1 MCFSH
6 YCMARISISCLEQCL
21 HRCSLRHSYYSQG
34 DIMIKYSDTG
44 FQVISIT
51 QKYPAGVPTVV
62 HWVKNLTVST
72 QVTAEVQ
79 VPSLAWGSGLKDLAF
94 PQLWL
99 RLQLQVRFSP
109 WPGNILM
116 PWVWPQK
123 RKEIPC
129 YGISP
134 TLVVRV
140 SHSELS
146 FPRKLRVCSCL
157 SAFELASF
165 SAMFFY
171 FHAFVQCYPLHQA
184 S

>member
-1 MCFSH
+1 MNNNKKIKCFYEEFREGVSAVAH
-6 YCMARISISCLEQCL
+6 GLMIWCCLCGG
-21 HRCSLRHSYYSQG
+21 R
-34 DIMIKYSDTG
+34 
-44 FQVISIT
+44 
-51 QKYPAGVPTVV
+51 
-62 HWVKNLTVST
+62 
-72 QVTAEVQ
+72 

-171 FHAFVQCYPLHQA
+171 FHAFVQCYPLH
-184 S
+184 